1 LFIFGNRFRVSMF
14 IKPKCLFFYFVIVLM
29 SSSAL
34 AQDSLQIKQFKTNII
49 RMDKI
54 MSKTGGSLE
63 HLKVIHRQL
72 KESAEVNQ
80 SEYNSMKK
88 RYDEYIF
95 NERILYI
102 GEMNKMHEIERAL
115 VSLAILEQEFPD
127 DKQVKDLSKVTKE
140 ATTERL
146 KKNLKESKTSFTIEP
161 SLSVFTIGKPLEEF
175 TFFQSPGV
183 NLMYGLGLYKVF
195 NVHESYR
202 RGFKKKFAYSQI
214 GLKLDYFN
222 GKGES
227 INEEVT
233 LGYINP
239 QVSFIA
245 NRSLGLDIGY
255 ALIQKTTL
263 PVDKGLCSFN
273 LNAEFP
279 IDFLSLGLNAR
290 VLTDFNE
297 VNHIQYGLSLKYIFK
312 LGNQLNQ
319 ADLDS
324 IQKSIETISI
334 K

>member
-1 LFIFGNRFRVSMF
+1 
-14 IKPKCLFFYFVIVLM
+14 
-29 SSSAL
+29 
-34 AQDSLQIKQFKTNII
+34 
-49 RMDKI
+49 
-54 MSKTGGSLE
+54 
-63 HLKVIHRQL
+63 L

>member
-1 LFIFGNRFRVSMF
+1 
-14 IKPKCLFFYFVIVLM
+14 
-29 SSSAL
+29 
-34 AQDSLQIKQFKTNII
+34 
-49 RMDKI
+49 
-54 MSKTGGSLE
+54 
-63 HLKVIHRQL
+63 
-72 KESAEVNQ
+72 
-80 SEYNSMKK
+80 
-88 RYDEYIF
+88 
-95 NERILYI
+95 
-102 GEMNKMHEIERAL
+102 MNKMHEIERAL

-183 NLMYGLGLYKVF
+183 NLMYGIGLYKVF

>member
-1 LFIFGNRFRVSMF
+1 M
-14 IKPKCLFFYFVIVLM
+14 FFYFVIVLM

-34 AQDSLQIKQFKTNII
+34 AQDSLQIQQFKTNII

-222 GKGES
+222 GTGES
-227 INEEVT
+227 VNEEVT

>member
-1 LFIFGNRFRVSMF
+1 M
-14 IKPKCLFFYFVIVLM
+14 FFYFVIVLM

-233 LGYINP
+233 LDYINP

>member
-1 LFIFGNRFRVSMF
+1 
-14 IKPKCLFFYFVIVLM
+14 
-29 SSSAL
+29 
-34 AQDSLQIKQFKTNII
+34 
-49 RMDKI
+49 MDKI

-279 IDFLSLGLNAR
+279 IEFLSLGLNAR

-312 LGNQLNQ
+312 LGNTLGQE
-319 ADLDS
+319 DLEG

>member
-1 LFIFGNRFRVSMF
+1 
-14 IKPKCLFFYFVIVLM
+14 M

-279 IDFLSLGLNAR
+279 IEFLSLGLNAR

-312 LGNQLNQ
+312 LGNTLGQE
-319 ADLDS
+319 DLEG

>member
-1 LFIFGNRFRVSMF
+1 M
-14 IKPKCLFFYFVIVLM
+14 FFYFVIVLM

>member
-1 LFIFGNRFRVSMF
+1 MHFR
-14 IKPKCLFFYFVIVLM
+14 PKSLFFYLVIVLL
-29 SSSAL
+29 SSTAWS
-34 AQDSLQIKQFKTNII
+34 QDSLKIKQFNANII

-63 HLKVIHRQL
+63 HLTVIHRQL
-72 KESAEVNQ
+72 NESADVNP
-80 SEYNSMKK
+80 SVFNSMDK
-88 RYDEYIF
+88 RYDQYVF

-102 GEMNKMHEIERAL
+102 GEMNKTHELERAL

-127 DKQVKDLSKVTKE
+127 NKQVKDLGVGTKLI
-140 ATTERL
+140 TTERL
-146 KKNLKESKTSFTIEP
+146 IKNLKESKTSFTIEP

-183 NLMYGLGLYKVF
+183 NLMYGLGFYKVF

-214 GLKLDYFN
+214 GLKFDYFN
-222 GKGES
+222 GAGQS

-245 NRSLGLDIGY
+245 NRSLGLDVGY

-263 PVDKGLCSFN
+263 PVEKGLCSFN

-290 VLTDFNE
+290 VLTDFSD

-319 ADLDS
+319 ADLDG

>member
-1 LFIFGNRFRVSMF
+1 M
-14 IKPKCLFFYFVIVLM
+14 IVLM
-29 SSSAL
+29 SSTAWS
-34 AQDSLQIKQFKTNII
+34 QDSLKIKQFDANII
-49 RMDKI
+49 RMDNI
-54 MSKTGGSLE
+54 MSKSGGSLE
-63 HLKVIHRQL
+63 HLTVIYRQL
-72 KESAEVNQ
+72 KESADVNQ
-80 SEYNSMKK
+80 SAFDSMTKK
-88 RYDEYIF
+88 YDNYVF

-102 GEMNKMHEIERAL
+102 GEMNKTHELERAL

-127 DKQVKDLSKVTKE
+127 NRQVKDLSATTK
-140 ATTERL
+140 AVTTERL
-146 KKNLKESKTSFTIEP
+146 EKNLKESKTSFTIEP

-183 NLMYGLGLYKVF
+183 NLMFGLGLYKVF

-202 RGFKKKFAYSQI
+202 RGFKKKFTYSQI
-214 GLKLDYFN
+214 GLKFDYFN
-222 GKGES
+222 GTGQS

-245 NRSLGLDIGY
+245 NRALGLDIGY
-255 ALIQKTTL
+255 ALIQETTL

-279 IDFLSLGLNAR
+279 FDFLSLGLNAR

-312 LGNQLNQ
+312 LGNKLSQ
-319 ADLDS
+319 ADLDG

>member
-1 LFIFGNRFRVSMF
+1 MHFR
-14 IKPKCLFFYFVIVLM
+14 PKSLFFYLVIVLLP
-29 SSSAL
+29 STAWS
-34 AQDSLQIKQFKTNII
+34 QDSLKIKQFNANII

-63 HLKVIHRQL
+63 HLTVIHRQL
-72 KESAEVNQ
+72 NESADVNP
-80 SEYNSMKK
+80 SAFNSMDK
-88 RYDEYIF
+88 RYDQYVF

-102 GEMNKMHEIERAL
+102 GEMNKTHELERAL

-127 DKQVKDLSKVTKE
+127 NKQVKDLGVGTKLI
-140 ATTERL
+140 TTERL
-146 KKNLKESKTSFTIEP
+146 IKNLKESKTSFTIEP

-214 GLKLDYFN
+214 GLKFDYFN
-222 GKGES
+222 GSGQS

-245 NRSLGLDIGY
+245 NRSLGLDVGY

-263 PVDKGLCSFN
+263 PVEKGLCSFN

-290 VLTDFNE
+290 VLTDFSD

-319 ADLDS
+319 SDLDG

>member
-1 LFIFGNRFRVSMF
+1 MF
-14 IKPKCLFFYFVIVLM
+14 IKPKSLLFYFMIVLM
-29 SSSAL
+29 SSTAWS
-34 AQDSLQIKQFKTNII
+34 QDSLKIKQFDANII

-63 HLKVIHRQL
+63 HLTVIYRQL
-72 KESAEVNQ
+72 KESADINQ
-80 SEYNSMKK
+80 SAFDSMNKK
-88 RYDEYIF
+88 YDKYVF

-102 GEMNKMHEIERAL
+102 GEMNKTHELERAL

-127 DKQVKDLSKVTKE
+127 NNQVKDLSAITKA

-146 KKNLKESKTSFTIEP
+146 AKNLKESKTSFTIEP

-214 GLKLDYFN
+214 GFKIDYFN
-222 GKGES
+222 GTGQS
-227 INEEVT
+227 INEEVA

-255 ALIQKTTL
+255 ALIQETTL

-279 IDFLSLGLNAR
+279 IEFLSLGLNAR

-297 VNHIQYGLSLKYIFK
+297 VNYIQYGLSLKYIFK
-312 LGNQLNQ
+312 LGNTLSQE
-319 ADLDS
+319 DLEG

>member
-1 LFIFGNRFRVSMF
+1 MNIKCRGFIL
-14 IKPKCLFFYFVIVLM
+14 LFFVFLL
-29 SSSAL
+29 SSVTWS
-34 AQDSLQIKQFKTNII
+34 QDSLKIKQFNNNVN

-54 MSKTGGSLE
+54 MSKSGGSLE

-72 KESAEVNQ
+72 KEMSDIDVDVFITMTKKYE
-80 SEYNSMKK
+80 EYV
-88 RYDEYIF
+88 F

-102 GEMNKMHEIERAL
+102 GEMNKTHELERAL

-127 DKQVKDLSKVTKE
+127 NKKVKDLGIGTKLI
-140 ATTERL
+140 TTERL

-161 SLSVFTIGKPLEEF
+161 SLSVFTIGKPLEQF

-183 NLMYGLGLYKVF
+183 NLMYGLGLYKAF
-195 NVHESYR
+195 KVHESYR
-202 RGFKKKFAYSQI
+202 RGFKKKFVYSQL
-214 GLKLDYFN
+214 GLKFDYFN
-222 GKGES
+222 GTGQS
-227 INEEVT
+227 ISEEVT
-233 LGYINP
+233 LNYMNP
-239 QVSFIA
+239 QISFIV
-245 NRSLGLDIGY
+245 NRSLGLDVGY
-255 ALIQKTTL
+255 ALIMNTTL

-290 VLTDFNE
+290 VLTDFEN

-312 LGNQLNQ
+312 LGNKLSQ
-319 ADLDS
+319 ADLDG

>member
-1 LFIFGNRFRVSMF
+1 
-14 IKPKCLFFYFVIVLM
+14 
-29 SSSAL
+29 
-34 AQDSLQIKQFKTNII
+34 
-49 RMDKI
+49 
-54 MSKTGGSLE
+54 MSKKGGSLE

>member
-1 LFIFGNRFRVSMF
+1 MFIFGCRFRVSMHF
-14 IKPKCLFFYFVIVLM
+14 RPKSLFFYLVIVLL
-29 SSSAL
+29 SSTAWS
-34 AQDSLQIKQFKTNII
+34 QDSLKIKQFNANII

-63 HLKVIHRQL
+63 HLTVIHRQL
-72 KESAEVNQ
+72 NESADVNP
-80 SEYNSMKK
+80 SAFNSMDK
-88 RYDEYIF
+88 RYDQYVF

-102 GEMNKMHEIERAL
+102 GEMNKTHELERAL

-127 DKQVKDLSKVTKE
+127 NKQVKDLGVGTKLI
-140 ATTERL
+140 TTERL
-146 KKNLKESKTSFTIEP
+146 IKNLKESKTSFTIEP

-183 NLMYGLGLYKVF
+183 NLMYGLGFYKVF

-214 GLKLDYFN
+214 GLKFDYFN
-222 GKGES
+222 GAGQS

-245 NRSLGLDIGY
+245 NRSLGLDVGY

-263 PVDKGLCSFN
+263 PVEKGLCSFN

-290 VLTDFNE
+290 VLTDFSD

-319 ADLDS
+319 ADLDG

>member
-1 LFIFGNRFRVSMF
+1 MHFR
-14 IKPKCLFFYFVIVLM
+14 PKSLFFYLVIVLL
-29 SSSAL
+29 SSTAWS
-34 AQDSLQIKQFKTNII
+34 QDSLKIKQFNANII

-63 HLKVIHRQL
+63 HLTVIHRQL
-72 KESAEVNQ
+72 NESADVNP
-80 SEYNSMKK
+80 SAFNSMDK
-88 RYDEYIF
+88 RYDQYVF

-102 GEMNKMHEIERAL
+102 GEMNKTHELERAL

-127 DKQVKDLSKVTKE
+127 NKQVKDLGVGTKLI
-140 ATTERL
+140 TTERL
-146 KKNLKESKTSFTIEP
+146 IKNLKESKTSFTIEP

-183 NLMYGLGLYKVF
+183 NLMYGLGVYKVF

-214 GLKLDYFN
+214 GLKFDYFN
-222 GKGES
+222 GAGQS

-245 NRSLGLDIGY
+245 NRSLGLDVGY

-263 PVDKGLCSFN
+263 PVEKGLCSFN

-290 VLTDFNE
+290 VLTDFSD

-312 LGNQLNQ
+312 FGNQLNQ
-319 ADLDS
+319 ADLDG

>member
-1 LFIFGNRFRVSMF
+1 MQKYNTLSILCTFIIIFSVTLSHN
-14 IKPKCLFFYFVIVLM
+14 IK
-29 SSSAL
+29 
-34 AQDSLQIKQFKTNII
+34 T
-49 RMDKI
+49 
-54 MSKTGGSLE
+54 
-63 HLKVIHRQL
+63 
-72 KESAEVNQ
+72 
-80 SEYNSMKK
+80 
-88 RYDEYIF
+88 
-95 NERILYI
+95 
-102 GEMNKMHEIERAL
+102 
-115 VSLAILEQEFPD
+115 
-127 DKQVKDLSKVTKE
+127 
-140 ATTERL
+140 
-146 KKNLKESKTSFTIEP
+146 
-161 SLSVFTIGKPLEEF
+161 EF

-222 GKGES
+222 GTGQS

-263 PVDKGLCSFN
+263 PVEKGLCSFN
-273 LNAEFP
+273 LYAEFP
-279 IDFLSLGLNAR
+279 VDFLSLGLNAR

-312 LGNQLNQ
+312 LGNKLNQ
-319 ADLDS
+319 ADLDG